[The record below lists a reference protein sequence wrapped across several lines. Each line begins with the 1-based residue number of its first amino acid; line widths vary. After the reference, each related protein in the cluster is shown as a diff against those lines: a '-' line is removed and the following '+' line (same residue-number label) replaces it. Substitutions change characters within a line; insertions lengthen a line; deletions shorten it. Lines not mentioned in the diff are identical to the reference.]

1 MTIGEVGLNEIRLAD
16 KNDKTYIKFNTDELM
31 KLRHLSRESLTSSSD
46 FSKGSTKQSVYSKTI
61 SPYSST
67 NSLNSMDSATG
78 MNPNHRNYSH
88 NRASLP
94 QPPVAPQRKKR
105 VAPRPPSQNSINEN
119 TVLENDRNGNSNVFK
134 KPLPLALPR
143 QAFHAS
149 TPNLNVVN
157 GNSNEPKFS
166 VFNKINNNNNNNN
179 EHTTNNNHSNGVED
193 QQVNGKRT
201 NSITDLRQRQP
212 AALPDEVA
220 VDTSPIY
227 STVELRKSR
236 TSSESS
242 DLPTPQ
248 KRTSVGEKNTPNRLL
263 LKSKYI

>member
-46 FSKGSTKQSVYSKTI
+46 FSKGSNKQSVYSKTI

-78 MNPNHRNYSH
+78 MNPAHRNYSH

-94 QPPVAPQRKKR
+94 HPPVAPQRKKR

-119 TVLENDRNGNSNVFK
+119 TIVEHSHNGNGDFK
-134 KPLPLALPR
+134 KPLPMAMPR

-149 TPNLNVVN
+149 TPNLNGVN
-157 GNSNEPKFS
+157 GNNNESKFS
-166 VFNKINNNNNNNN
+166 VYNKIHNNNNN
-179 EHTTNNNHSNGVED
+179 EHTHNNNNTNE
-193 QQVNGKRT
+193 QQVNGNRT
-201 NSITDLRQRQP
+201 SSVTDLRLRQP
-212 AALPDEVA
+212 AALPD
-220 VDTSPIY
+220 DTVEPSPIY
-227 STVELRKSR
+227 ATVELRKSR

-242 DLPTPQ
+242 DLPTP
-248 KRTSVGEKNTPNRLL
+248 KRRTFVGKCKIGLL
-263 LKSKYI
+263 NISEYK